1 MNIAIGDKVQFKTSI
16 VGIDYSYCNNDIVE
30 VTEKN
35 IRLFESFVR
44 SGVCELV
51 RGQINEYKNFDLY
64 TDNVEI
70 LSSSTQTGIET
81 KKHRGRPRREE
92 QRQ

>member
-16 VGIDYSYCNNDIVE
+16 VGVGYSYCNNDVVD

-35 IRLFESFVR
+35 IRQFESFVR
-44 SGVCELV
+44 SGVCELIK
-51 RGQINEYKNFDLY
+51 GQPNEYKSFDLHS
-64 TDNVEI
+64 DNIEI
-70 LSSSTQTGIET
+70 LSDRPQASVET
-81 KKHRGRPRREE
+81 KRHRGRPRREE